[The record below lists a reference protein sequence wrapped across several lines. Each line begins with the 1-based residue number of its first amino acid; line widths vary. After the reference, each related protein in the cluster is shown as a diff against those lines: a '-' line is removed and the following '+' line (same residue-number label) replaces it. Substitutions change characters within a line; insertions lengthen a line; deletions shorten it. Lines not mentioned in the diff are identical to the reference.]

1 MNLLNVRV
9 RAEGAALA
17 ACHPPP
23 KSKPPPTTQENHS
36 KKKGKPT
43 KSEVFHKTYIQK
55 YLTNCD
61 YNMYNLSFNILTT
74 LLLVVT
80 YFRFFF
86 SSNKI
91 NDV

>member
-1 MNLLNVRV
+1 MYEYEQKELHLPHATTHHQNQNH
-9 RAEGAALA
+9 
-17 ACHPPP
+17 HPQH
-23 KSKPPPTTQENHS
+23 KKTTA

>member
-1 MNLLNVRV
+1 M
-9 RAEGAALA
+9 
-17 ACHPPP
+17 
-23 KSKPPPTTQENHS
+23 PPTTKIKTTTHNTRKPQQ
-36 KKKGKPT
+36 KKGKPT

-86 SSNKI
+86 LEQ
-91 NDV
+91 